1 MNYLKLY
8 YNTIKDFLF
17 NSFTPP
23 PKILNIDE
31 TIDVIIKNKLSVS
44 RFGDGELSLLLN
56 IGNPDFQHSN
66 LKLIEQLHKTIT
78 SNLPQLLI
86 CIPKVF
92 ENSDL
97 ERMTRDTY
105 KFWHRYIINNREA
118 IYHLLNFS
126 KLYGDTQFTRNYIDN
141 KDKSH
146 AKQYFIK
153 IKRIW
158 DNRNVIIIEGKY
170 TRFGVNNNL
179 LNNAKSIKRILCPEK
194 DAYNKYNDILI
205 ETLKQDKNIL
215 FLIALGPTATI
226 LAYDLCKN
234 GYQAIDIGH
243 LDIEYEWFLAGVNK
257 KIAIKNKYV
266 NETNDIINCE
276 NDTLNNPKYQ
286 EQILI
291 QII

>member
-1 MNYLKLY
+1 
-8 YNTIKDFLF
+8 
-17 NSFTPP
+17 
-23 PKILNIDE
+23 
-31 TIDVIIKNKLSVS
+31 
-44 RFGDGELSLLLN
+44 
-56 IGNPDFQHSN
+56 
-66 LKLIEQLHKTIT
+66 
-78 SNLPQLLI
+78 
-86 CIPKVF
+86 
-92 ENSDL
+92 
-97 ERMTRDTY
+97 MTRDTY

-126 KLYGDTQFTRNYIDN
+126 KLYGDSQFTRNYIDN

-170 TRFGVNNNL
+170 TRFGVNNDL